1 MFTYVSDDPLSDPGH
16 ETIVTMIFEDQGAKT
31 LMTFRQQEFESA
43 GARDSHQFG
52 WGSCMDRFALYL
64 QAA

>member
-1 MFTYVSDDPLSDPGH
+1 
-16 ETIVTMIFEDQGAKT
+16 MIFEDQGTKT

-43 GARDSHQFG
+43 GERDSHQFG